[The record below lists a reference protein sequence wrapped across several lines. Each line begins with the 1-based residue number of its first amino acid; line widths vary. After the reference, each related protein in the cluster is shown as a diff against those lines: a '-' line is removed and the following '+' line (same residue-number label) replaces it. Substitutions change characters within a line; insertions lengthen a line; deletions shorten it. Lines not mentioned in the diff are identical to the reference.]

1 MHYDC
6 PYFGY
11 SFESPFQKFAYLFMP
26 MRQTFKFKTVLT
38 ASVYSSL
45 LVLTSCA
52 QMAVKPDAG
61 STPAAAAAKAAA
73 AAASAPSPNSTAPLT
88 GPGLNPAAPKP
99 AVAGASPGVPAVPGA
114 ASPATT
120 PPAPAVPPSPFRPFA
135 DVVKDATESKG
146 LITLWKKDDRVW
158 AELKPEQ
165 FNQPFLFAAQRSTGI
180 GTRGLFAH
188 WMLGNY
194 IVEFRRVGANGA
206 GVQMIARNFAHQAT
220 NNPALQRAVESSF
233 SDSLIATTGVASQPH
248 PTRKSV
254 LIDLNSLSLS
264 DLPQMTATTE
274 ALFRIGYGFDS
285 RNSFMGDVHASKEQA
300 VVEVK
305 AHYYVPRVPMPNP
318 GGPISPFGAPTPP
331 STLED
336 PRSFFVTFNYSFAAL
351 PAKTM
356 APRLAD
362 DRIGHFVERV
372 YEFGD
377 EADYKERRYFVNRW
391 RLEKKDP
398 SAALSE
404 PVKPITYW
412 LDRNIPE
419 RYRESVKAGVLE
431 WNKAFESI
439 GFKDAVK
446 VEMEPDKGG
455 PVLAG
460 TGHSSIR
467 WFLNT
472 DPGALAIG
480 PSIVDP
486 RSGEILDADIAI
498 SNNWVRLLREVVV
511 ERSPNPSVANE
522 QGSADSQWGNLS
534 SSRATPSLSF
544 LEQAKPDPM
553 HALSHALGKA
563 GRHVCEYG
571 SHASMDMIFAAQLL
585 QMRGVI
591 EPGSAEVEKLV
602 QAVLKDVVMH
612 EVGHTL
618 GLRHN
623 YRASTITPANKLA
636 DIAWTKANGI
646 SGSVMDYNGFNI
658 PVGKEKYSTFVME
671 TLGPYDYWAI
681 EYAYRP
687 MNPATEAN
695 ELAAIASR
703 SSEPQLAYGTDD
715 EARIG
720 YDPEV
725 NPRDLGDDPL
735 AYAAR
740 RFQQARELWQ
750 RTAERQLKPGES
762 YGVLRRASDVAFAQF
777 DQAADLSSKWV
788 GGVRYLRDHSG
799 SARAP
804 YQPVAIAKQRE
815 ALQMLAKQVLAP
827 DALKF
832 DPGFV
837 SRLVEDGLDR
847 GSAPP
852 MLPGVYR
859 DVAAIQQRVLNRLMG
874 DNVAQRLLEA
884 ETKVSDRSQLLS
896 LSEVYRTLQDNI
908 WSELSSGADIGLQ
921 RRTLQ
926 REHLRRLTSLVLRP
940 GGLGPVDTRAMA
952 RMQAQDLLVKLKRAN
967 ASGAYTVSGGIA
979 KGGRSA
985 EAKAHLAE
993 SLALIEDSLKA
1004 PLVRQ
1009 GG

>member
-1 MHYDC
+1 
-6 PYFGY
+6 
-11 SFESPFQKFAYLFMP
+11 
-26 MRQTFKFKTVLT
+26 MRQLSNFRFTFAAVAAPACST
-38 ASVYSSL
+38 L
-45 LVLTSCA
+45 LLLAGCA
-52 QMAVKPDAG
+52 QIPTKPDVAAKPNGTVASAG
-61 STPAAAAAKAAA
+61 ATLASPGMTPA
-73 AAASAPSPNSTAPLT
+73 TAP
-88 GPGLNPAAPKP
+88 
-99 AVAGASPGVPAVPGA
+99 AVGASPGKPAIPAVAPILPSAAVPAVA
-114 ASPATT
+114 A
-120 PPAPAVPPSPFRPFA
+120 APVVPPSPFRPFA
-135 DVVKDATESKG
+135 EVIKDAKETKG
-146 LITLWKKDDRVW
+146 LITLWKKEDRVW

-206 GVQMIARNFAHQAT
+206 GIQMIARNFAHQAT

-254 LIDLNSLSLS
+254 LIDLNSLLLS

-285 RNSFMGDVHASKEQA
+285 RNSFMGDVHADKDQA

-318 GGPISPFGAPTPP
+318 GGPAPNVATPTPP
-331 STLED
+331 TTLED

-431 WNKAFESI
+431 WNRAFEKI
-439 GFKDAVK
+439 GFKDAVR
-446 VEMEPDKGG
+446 VEMEPEKDG
-455 PVLAG
+455 PILAG
-460 TGHSSIR
+460 AGHSSIR

-511 ERSPNPSVANE
+511 ERSPNPSVASE
-522 QGSADSQWGNLS
+522 QGSAESQWSNFS

-563 GRHVCEYG
+563 GRHVCDYG
-571 SHASMDMIFAAQLL
+571 SHASMDLIFGAQLL

-602 QAVLKDVVMH
+602 QSVLKDVVMH

-623 YRASTITPANKLA
+623 YRASTITPASKLT
-636 DIAWTKANGI
+636 DTAWTKANGI

-658 PVGKEKYSTFVME
+658 PVGKEKYSSFVME
-671 TLGPYDYWAI
+671 TLGPYDFWAI

-687 MNPATEAN
+687 MNPSNEAN

-804 YQPVAIAKQRE
+804 YQPVPVAKQRE

-832 DPGFV
+832 DPSFV
-837 SRLVEDGLDR
+837 ARLVEDGLDR
-847 GSAPP
+847 GNAPP

-859 DVAAIQQRVLNRLMG
+859 DVAGVQQRVLNRLMS

-884 ETKVSDRSQLLS
+884 ETKLADRSQILS

-908 WSELSSGADIGLQ
+908 WSELASGADIGLQ

-926 REHLRRLTSLVLRP
+926 REYLRKLTSLVLRP

-952 RMQAQDLLVKLKRAN
+952 RMQAQDLMAKLKRAN
-967 ASGAYTVSGGIA
+967 ASGGSGT

-985 EAKAHLAE
+985 EARAHLAE
-993 SLALIEDSLKA
+993 SFALVEDSLKA

>member
-1 MHYDC
+1 
-6 PYFGY
+6 
-11 SFESPFQKFAYLFMP
+11 MP
-26 MRQTFKFKTVLT
+26 T
-38 ASVYSSL
+38 
-45 LVLTSCA
+45 
-52 QMAVKPDAG
+52 KPDVAAKPNGTVASAG
-61 STPAAAAAKAAA
+61 VTSASPAITPATAPAVG
-73 AAASAPSPNSTAPLT
+73 PSP
-88 GPGLNPAAPKP
+88 GKPAIP
-99 AVAGASPGVPAVPGA
+99 AVAPVLPGATAPAVA
-114 ASPATT
+114 A
-120 PPAPAVPPSPFRPFA
+120 APAVPPSPFRPFA
-135 DVVKDATESKG
+135 EVIKDAKESKG
-146 LITLWKKDDRVW
+146 LITLWKKEDRVW

-220 NNPALQRAVESSF
+220 NNPALQRAVASSF

-254 LIDLNSLSLS
+254 LIDLNSLLLS

-285 RNSFMGDVHASKEQA
+285 RNSFMGDVHANKDQA

-305 AHYYVPRVPMPNP
+305 AHYYVPRVPMLSP
-318 GGPISPFGAPTPP
+318 GGPAPNFATPTPP

-351 PAKTM
+351 PEKTM

-431 WNKAFESI
+431 WNRAFEKI
-439 GFKDAVK
+439 GFKDAVR
-446 VEMEPDKGG
+446 VEMEPDKDG
-455 PVLAG
+455 PILAG

-522 QGSADSQWGNLS
+522 QGSAESQWSNFS

-553 HALSHALGKA
+553 HALSHALGKP
-563 GRHVCEYG
+563 GRHVCDYG
-571 SHASMDMIFAAQLL
+571 SHASMDMIFGAQLL

-623 YRASTITPANKLA
+623 YRASTITPASKLA
-636 DIAWTKANGI
+636 DTAWTKANGI

-658 PVGKEKYSTFVME
+658 PVGKEKYSSFVME

-687 MNPATEAN
+687 LAANNEAN

-804 YQPVAIAKQRE
+804 YQPVPVAKQRE

-837 SRLVEDGLDR
+837 ARLVEDGLDR
-847 GSAPP
+847 GNAPP

-859 DVAAIQQRVLNRLMG
+859 DVAGVQQRVLNRLMS

-884 ETKVSDRSQLLS
+884 ETKLADRSQILS

-908 WSELSSGADIGLQ
+908 WSELASGADIGLQ

-926 REHLRRLTSLVLRP
+926 REYLRKLTSLVLRP

-952 RMQAQDLLVKLKRAN
+952 RMQAQDLMAKLKRAN
-967 ASGAYTVSGGIA
+967 SIGGFNA

-985 EAKAHLAE
+985 EARAHLAE
-993 SLALIEDSLKA
+993 SLALVEDSLKA

>member
-1 MHYDC
+1 
-6 PYFGY
+6 
-11 SFESPFQKFAYLFMP
+11 
-26 MRQTFKFKTVLT
+26 MRQFRSFKAICIVSVCSSLVFVAGCAQVPKT
-38 ASVYSSL
+38 AS
-45 LVLTSCA
+45 TG
-52 QMAVKPDAG
+52 QPG
-61 STPAAAAAKAAA
+61 AKAADASTSQPTLA
-73 AAASAPSPNSTAPLT
+73 ARPATATPGSGQPATSSPVAPSAAVTGAASA
-88 GPGLNPAAPKP
+88 AA
-99 AVAGASPGVPAVPGA
+99 V
-114 ASPATT
+114 T
-120 PPAPAVPPSPFRPFA
+120 PPSPFRPFA
-135 DVVKDATESKG
+135 DVIKDAKESKG
-146 LITLWKKDDRVW
+146 LITLWKKEDRVW

-188 WMLGNY
+188 WMLTNY
-194 IVEFRRVGANGA
+194 IIEFRRFGANGA
-206 GVQMIARNFAHQAT
+206 GVQMVARNFAHQAS
-220 NNPALQRAVESSF
+220 NNPGLQRAVESSF
-233 SDSLIATTGVASQPH
+233 SDSLIGSTGVASQPH

-254 LIDLNSLSLS
+254 LIELNPLLLS
-264 DLPQMTATTE
+264 DVPQLTATTE
-274 ALFRIGYGFDS
+274 ALFRLGYGFDS
-285 RNSFMGDVHASKEQA
+285 RNSYIGDVHTNNEQA

-305 AHYYVPRVPMPNP
+305 AHYYVPRVPMPSF
-318 GGPISPFGAPTPP
+318 GGPVPGLMMPSPPT
-331 STLED
+331 TLED
-336 PRSFFVTFNYSFAAL
+336 PRSFFVTYNYSFAAL

-356 APRLAD
+356 PPRLAD
-362 DRIGHFVERV
+362 DRLGHFVERV
-372 YEFGD
+372 YDFGN
-377 EADYKERRYFVNRW
+377 EAEYKERKYFVNRW

-431 WNKAFESI
+431 WNKAFERI
-439 GFKDAVK
+439 GFKDAVR
-446 VEMEPDKGG
+446 VEIEPDSGG
-455 PVLAG
+455 PILAG

-498 SNNWVRLLREVVV
+498 SNNWVRLLREVLV
-511 ERSPNPSVANE
+511 ERSPNPSIAN
-522 QGSADSQWGNLS
+522 GSNGQSEWSNFS
-534 SSRATPSLSF
+534 SSQASPSLSF
-544 LEQAKPDPM
+544 LEQNKPDPM
-553 HALSHALGKA
+553 HALAHALGKQA
-563 GRHVCEYG
+563 RHVCDYG
-571 SHASMDMIFAAQLL
+571 NHASMDMIFGAQLL

-591 EPGSAEVEKLV
+591 EPGSAEVERLV

-623 YRASTITPANKLA
+623 FRASTVTPANKLA
-636 DIAWTKANGI
+636 DSAWTKANGI

-658 PVGKEKYSTFVME
+658 PVGNEKYSSFVME

-687 MNPATEAN
+687 MNPASEAN
-695 ELAAIASR
+695 ELSAIASR

-725 NPRDLGDDPL
+725 NQRDLGNDPL
-735 AYAAR
+735 GYAAR

-804 YQPVAIAKQRE
+804 YQPVPIAKQRE
-815 ALQMLAKQVLAP
+815 ALQMLAKQVLAA

-837 SRLVEDGLDR
+837 ARLVEDGLDR
-847 GSAPP
+847 GNAPP

-859 DVAAIQQRVLNRLMG
+859 DVAAVQQRVLNRLMG

-884 ETKVSDRSQLLS
+884 ETKLTDRNQILP
-896 LSEVYRTLQDNI
+896 LSEVYRTLQDTI
-908 WSELSSGADIGLQ
+908 WSELNTGADIGLQ

-926 REHLRRLTSLVLRP
+926 REHLRRLTSLIMRP
-940 GGLGPVDTRAMA
+940 GGMGPVDTRAMA
-952 RMQAQDLLVKLKRAN
+952 RMQAQELLQRLKRAN
-967 ASGAYTVSGGIA
+967 LSGKV
-979 KGGRSA
+979 RSA
-985 EAKAHLAE
+985 EARAHLAE
-993 SLALIEDSLKA
+993 SLALIDDSLKA

>member
-1 MHYDC
+1 
-6 PYFGY
+6 
-11 SFESPFQKFAYLFMP
+11 MP
-26 MRQTFKFKTVLT
+26 T
-38 ASVYSSL
+38 
-45 LVLTSCA
+45 
-52 QMAVKPDAG
+52 KPDVAAKPNGTVAGAAATSASPG
-61 STPAAAAAKAAA
+61 STPAAAPAVG
-73 AAASAPSPNSTAPLT
+73 PSP
-88 GPGLNPAAPKP
+88 GKP
-99 AVAGASPGVPAVPGA
+99 AVPAVAPVLPGA
-114 ASPATT
+114 T
-120 PPAPAVPPSPFRPFA
+120 APAVAAAPVVPPSPFRPFA
-135 DVVKDATESKG
+135 EVIKDAKETKG
-146 LITLWKKDDRVW
+146 LITLWKKEDRVW

-220 NNPALQRAVESSF
+220 NNPALQRAVASSF

-254 LIDLNSLSLS
+254 LVDLNSLLLS

-285 RNSFMGDVHASKEQA
+285 RNSFMGDVHANKDQA

-318 GGPISPFGAPTPP
+318 GGPAPNFATPTPP

-351 PAKTM
+351 PEKTM

-431 WNKAFESI
+431 WNKAFEKI
-439 GFKDAVK
+439 GFKNAVR
-446 VEMEPDKGG
+446 VEMEPDKDG
-455 PVLAG
+455 PILAG

-522 QGSADSQWGNLS
+522 QGSAESQWSNFS
-534 SSRATPSLSF
+534 SSRATSSLSF
-544 LEQAKPDPM
+544 LEQAKSDPM
-553 HALSHALGKA
+553 HALSHALGKP
-563 GRHVCEYG
+563 GRHVCDYG
-571 SHASMDMIFAAQLL
+571 SHASMDMIFGAQLL

-623 YRASTITPANKLA
+623 YRASTITPASKLA
-636 DIAWTKANGI
+636 DTAWTKANGI

-658 PVGKEKYSTFVME
+658 PVGKEKYSSFVME

-687 MNPATEAN
+687 LATNNEAN

-750 RTAERQLKPGES
+750 RTAERQLRPGES
-762 YGVLRRASDVAFAQF
+762 YGVLRRVSDVAFAQF

-804 YQPVAIAKQRE
+804 YQPVPVAKQRE
-815 ALQMLAKQVLAP
+815 ALQMIAKEVLAP

-837 SRLVEDGLDR
+837 ARLVEDNLDR
-847 GSAPP
+847 GNAPP

-859 DVAAIQQRVLNRLMG
+859 DIAGVQQRVLNRLMS

-884 ETKVSDRSQLLS
+884 ETKLADRSQILS

-908 WSELSSGADIGLQ
+908 WSELASGADIGLQ

-926 REHLRRLTSLVLRP
+926 REYLRKLTSLVLRP

-952 RMQAQDLLVKLKRAN
+952 RMQAQDLMAKLKRAN
-967 ASGAYTVSGGIA
+967 ASGVNA

-985 EAKAHLAE
+985 EARAHLAE
-993 SLALIEDSLKA
+993 SFALVEDSLKA